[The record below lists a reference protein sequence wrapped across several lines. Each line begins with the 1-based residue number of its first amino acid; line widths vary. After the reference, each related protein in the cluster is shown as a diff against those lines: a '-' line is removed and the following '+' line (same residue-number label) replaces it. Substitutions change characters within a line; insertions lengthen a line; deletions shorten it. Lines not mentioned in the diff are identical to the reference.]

1 MDDIKLI
8 TLLYITSIRCNKIII
23 MIVFIKLNSLLFII
37 IILLSISF
45 TLTFV
50 LNSLLG
56 KSELLFLIRFLVLY
70 F

>member
-8 TLLYITSIRCNKIII
+8 TLLRITSIRCNKIII
-23 MIVFIKLNSLLFII
+23 MIVFIKLNSLLFI